1 MEDSYLSLERY
12 PSVDVGCQ
20 KKWLYVPNESPPLP
34 SYSPYRLHPD
44 TLESW
49 SETPT
54 LEDMWYVPNLVAV
67 IQDLKGRDLMR
78 TRVIRTLLG
87 RQVLPLKMRNHP

>member
-1 MEDSYLSLERY
+1 
-12 PSVDVGCQ
+12 
-20 KKWLYVPNESPPLP
+20 
-34 SYSPYRLHPD
+34 
-44 TLESW
+44 
-49 SETPT
+49 
-54 LEDMWYVPNLVAV
+54 VPNLVAV